1 MACHVAVPHRV
12 HELDQH
18 RTISADEQRAEGLVA
33 ARSGLPCQIDA
44 APQVCDVGPVHGPTL
59 GAGAPRRDWVHNP
72 RGMGS
77 SWVVAREAELGS
89 IDAFVDQVGHRP
101 TAFVLAG
108 DTGIGK
114 TILWHVGVDLAE
126 QRSHRVL
133 RCRGVEAEASLSF
146 VALSELLAPVLTE
159 TLEALAPPR
168 RRALEVA
175 LLLAEP
181 GETVPDA
188 DAVGLAVLDVLRVV
202 AVQGPLLIA
211 IDDAHW
217 LDAAST
223 SVLQI
228 SLRRLRDEPIG
239 LLMTVREA
247 PHESV
252 VVELE
257 RCFPEDRLH
266 RIDVGPLS
274 LAALHHLLQERLSL
288 ELSRSELLVVHEET
302 LGNPFFALEVG
313 RELALHGNRPALGEP
328 LPVPS
333 SLRQL
338 LGRRLDRLS
347 TSTRDVL
354 LIAALGAA
362 GRRSR

>member
-1 MACHVAVPHRV
+1 M
-12 HELDQH
+12 
-18 RTISADEQRAEGLVA
+18 
-33 ARSGLPCQIDA
+33 
-44 APQVCDVGPVHGPTL
+44 
-59 GAGAPRRDWVHNP
+59 
-72 RGMGS
+72 
-77 SWVVAREAELGS
+77 
-89 IDAFVDQVGHRP
+89 
-101 TAFVLAG
+101 
-108 DTGIGK
+108 
-114 TILWHVGVDLAE
+114 
-126 QRSHRVL
+126 
-133 RCRGVEAEASLSF
+133 
-146 VALSELLAPVLTE
+146 
-159 TLEALAPPR
+159 
-168 RRALEVA
+168 A

-181 GETVPDA
+181 GETAPDA
-188 DAVGLAVLDVLRVV
+188 RREFGLAVLDVLRVV
-202 AVQGPLLIA
+202 AVGGPLLIA

-247 PHESV
+247 PHESI

-257 RCFPEDRLH
+257 RCFPEDRVH
-266 RIDVGPLS
+266 RTELGPLS

-288 ELSRSELLVVHEET
+288 ELSRSELLLVEEAT

-328 LPVPS
+328 RSVPS

-347 TSTRDVL
+347 TLTRDVL
-354 LIAALGAA
+354 LIAALA
-362 GRRSR
+362 GPAFPRIEGTVRARPLHRIANSLIGTRRSGCSSVRARIRRSTGRQGGNRAEGRSRGC